1 MKVYINKVEV
11 FVDRKVQISSYEPV
25 SLKLGYTADVEDAE
39 NIQEVNGVAE
49 QLINEVK
56 SIVNKEINKI
66 IEEEMARTK
75 SEVNVGTT
83 ENVSVKVNN
92 KNYQPSPAQPIP
104 PVKKDTVVYVN
115 YNKSSFPLKV
125 TPNYDNDNYKNDM
138 VCPLCGGILYKNTN
152 KKNGN
157 VFFGCG
163 NWKTTGCKFS
173 ANLADIKELVEQQ
186 NVLNMPPI
194 PQVDDFDLPQDLP
207 QAVPMV
213 SSQIDDDDIPF

>member
-39 NIQEVNGVAE
+39 NIKEVNGVAE
-49 QLINEVK
+49 QLISEVK
-56 SIVNKEINKI
+56 NIVNKEINKI

-92 KNYQPSPAQPIP
+92 KNYQPAPAQPTP
-104 PVKKDTVVYVN
+104 PVKKDTIVYVN
-115 YNKSSFPLKV
+115 YNKSSFPLNV
-125 TPNYDNDNYKNDM
+125 TQNYDNDNYKNDM
-138 VCPLCGGILYKNTN
+138 VCPVCGGKLYKNTN

-157 VFFGCG
+157 VFFGCA

-173 ANLADIKELVEQQ
+173 ANLDDIKELVEQQ